1 MDLTEA
7 PQQLTAFAAM
17 AWAWALT
24 FVPRFGA
31 ALILLLVGFFLA
43 GWAARTIS
51 RVTSHTSHIDP
62 TVRPFLGTVVRYGVL
77 ILFIVAA
84 LGQLGVQT
92 ASLLA
97 VLGAAGLA
105 IGLALQGTLQNIAAG
120 IMLIYLRPF
129 RIGDYIETPTIAGS
143 VREIGLFVTHLETGD
158 GLFYFVPNSSLW
170 NTPVKNH
177 SRNER
182 RLMTI
187 RVSIDY
193 GADPAEARRI
203 LLAMAASDARILT
216 DPAPN
221 VFVDSYGDSAVV
233 LAFTAWAATPVFWEA
248 QRAMIEEAKRRLES
262 GGIEMPFPQRIVHVV
277 TPGGQ
282 PGAPSNA
289 KGQISPKPPPPNT

>member
-1 MDLTEA
+1 
-7 PQQLTAFAAM
+7 
-17 AWAWALT
+17 
-24 FVPRFGA
+24 
-31 ALILLLVGFFLA
+31 
-43 GWAARTIS
+43 
-51 RVTSHTSHIDP
+51 
-62 TVRPFLGTVVRYGVL
+62 
-77 ILFIVAA
+77 
-84 LGQLGVQT
+84 
-92 ASLLA
+92 
-97 VLGAAGLA
+97 
-105 IGLALQGTLQNIAAG
+105 
-120 IMLIYLRPF
+120 MLIYLRPF

-203 LLAMAASDARILT
+203 LLAMAASDPRILT

-248 QRAMIEEAKRRLES
+248 QRTMIEEAKLRLES

-289 KGQISPKPPPPNT
+289 RGQISPKPPPPSP

>member
-17 AWAWALT
+17 VWAWALT

-43 GWAARTIS
+43 GWAARTVG
-51 RVTSHTSHIDP
+51 RVTSRTSHIDP

-203 LLAMAASDARILT
+203 LLAMAASDPRILT

-233 LAFTAWAATPVFWEA
+233 LAFTAWAPTPVFWET

-277 TPGGQ
+277 TPAGQ
-282 PGAPSNA
+282 PGAPSGA
-289 KGQISPKPPPPNT
+289 KGQISPKPPPPNS